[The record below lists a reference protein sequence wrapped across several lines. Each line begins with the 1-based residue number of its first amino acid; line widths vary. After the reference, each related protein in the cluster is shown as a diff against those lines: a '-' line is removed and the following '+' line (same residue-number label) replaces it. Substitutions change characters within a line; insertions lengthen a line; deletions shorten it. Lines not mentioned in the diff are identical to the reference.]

1 MALLTNKDFPY
12 EFGCKNTKIGQMNEC
27 LFGSKLNGIFGSD
40 LWQAMKDLSI
50 DGNKKEITKEMYDKV
65 ISNCKRQ

>member
-1 MALLTNKDFPY
+1 
-12 EFGCKNTKIGQMNEC
+12 MNEC

-40 LWQAMKDLSI
+40 LWEAMKDLSI

-65 ISNCKRQ
+65 ILNCKRQ